1 MNEIKKSRH
10 KTMVFLVM
18 LSSMVIG
25 LIVGVV
31 VGIDLYQIVSNKVG
45 YWKGT
50 VQATQI
56 IILSLRHQIQ
66 GSERIRTTI
75 QLGNTGGSTISSN
88 CTLYY
93 KATGDVD
100 LATYSFNS
108 TISAGQTYSRTFTV
122 QPVNVSRWIGTD
134 TSIYEY

>member
-1 MNEIKKSRH
+1 MNKTNKGQH
-10 KTMVFLVM
+10 KMMMRAIM
-18 LSSMVIG
+18 LSSMLIG
-25 LIVGVV
+25 LIIGMV
-31 VGIDLYQIVSNKVG
+31 VGIDLYQVVSNKVG

-50 VQATQI
+50 VQATEI

-66 GSERIRTTI
+66 SSDRIRTTI
-75 QLGNTGGSTISSN
+75 QLGNTGGSTISCN

-100 LATYSFNS
+100 LATYSFNT
-108 TISAGQTYSRTFTV
+108 TINAGQTYSRAFSV
-122 QPVNVSRWIGTD
+122 QPINVSRWIGTD